1 MTRYQLIERVL
12 RQIYN
17 GQPSDDSNI
26 TYGLVNQWLNDAI
39 GAAARKNY
47 TDNIQIDGISYIN
60 NSFYTTFKNL
70 DIEAETVDNVTYR
83 VDLPSI
89 PVALGKNEGV
99 ATLQFVGDKKT
110 SQTAIPLSM
119 NQIAYQEQLRPIQN
133 KIAYWVEGKNIYVKS
148 SIPLTSYKATVRMVS
163 GGDSTDLDST
173 LIIPDDYMPV
183 IIEYIK
189 GQLVF
194 EKSRPIDQSNDGVDN
209 NN

>member
-26 TYGLVNQWLNDAI
+26 TFGLVNQWLNDAI
-39 GAAARKNY
+39 GAAAKKNY
-47 TDNIQIDGISYIN
+47 TDNIQLDGVSYIN

-70 DIEAETVDNVTYR
+70 DIYAETVDNVTYR

-89 PVALGKNEGV
+89 PVALGRNEGV

-119 NQIAYQEQLRPIQN
+119 NQVAYQEQLRPIQN
-133 KIAYWVEGKNIYVKS
+133 KIAYWIEGNNIYVKS
-148 SIPLTSYKATVRMVS
+148 SIPLTSYKATLRMVS

-183 IIEYIK
+183 VIEYIK

>member
-39 GAAARKNY
+39 GAAAKKNY
-47 TDNIQIDGISYIN
+47 TDNIQMDGVSYIN

-70 DIEAETVDNVTYR
+70 DIYAETVDNVTYR

-89 PVALGKNEGV
+89 PVALGRNEGV

-119 NQIAYQEQLRPIQN
+119 NQVAYQEQLRPIQN
-133 KIAYWVEGKNIYVKS
+133 KIAYWIEGENIYVKS
-148 SIPLTSYKATVRMVS
+148 SIPLTSYKATLRMVS

-173 LIIPDDYMPV
+173 LIVPDDYMPV
-183 IIEYIK
+183 VVEYIK
-189 GQLVF
+189 GQLAF

>member
-1 MTRYQLIERVL
+1 MTRYQLIERIL

-39 GAAARKNY
+39 GVAAKKNY
-47 TDNIQIDGISYIN
+47 TDNIQMDGVSYIN

-70 DIEAETVDNVTYR
+70 DIYAETVDNVTYR

-89 PVALGKNEGV
+89 PVALGRNEGV

-119 NQIAYQEQLRPIQN
+119 NQVAYQELLRPIQN
-133 KIAYWVEGKNIYVKS
+133 KITYWIEGNNIYVKS
-148 SIPLTSYKATVRMVS
+148 SIPLTSYKATLRMVS
-163 GGDSTDLDST
+163 GGDSTNLDST
-173 LIIPDDYMPV
+173 LIVPDDYMPV
-183 IIEYIK
+183 VVEYIK
-189 GQLVF
+189 AQLAF

>member
-1 MTRYQLIERVL
+1 MTRNAFIERIL

-17 GQPSDDSNI
+17 GQPSDDSSI
-26 TYGLVNQWLNDAI
+26 TYNLVNQWLNDAI
-39 GAAARKNY
+39 GAAAKKNY
-47 TDNIQIDGISYIN
+47 TDNIQIDGVSYIN

-70 DIEAETVDNVTYR
+70 DIYAETVDNFTYR

-89 PVALGKNEGV
+89 PVALGRNEGV

-110 SQTAIPLSM
+110 SQTAIPLSI
-119 NQIAYQEQLRPIQN
+119 NQIAYQELLRPIQN
-133 KIAYWVEGKNIYVKS
+133 KIAYWIEGDNIYVKS
-148 SIPLTSYKATVRMVS
+148 SIPLTSYKATLRMVS

-183 IIEYIK
+183 VIEYIK